1 MPTTLVASQLSGM
14 LSNLFLTRTYS
25 FCPPTLPDTGC
36 GLCVAKKSH
45 GFCSMFGS
53 FLAGTCC
60 TCSLVFRTSVF
71 RVYREE
77 SNMYST
83 ITNCLLVQGPEKAHA
98 HRLQY
103 HLRLAYSLA
112 LTGPVCSNCCPHPIL
127 RREQPWNRLGSAAI
141 FRNGPRMCRL
151 FKNLSVNHVKQNFWS
166 SMSDSFQGTATQL
179 EE

>member
-1 MPTTLVASQLSGM
+1 MPTTLVASQLRGM

-25 FCPPTLPDTGC
+25 FFRPTLPNTGC
-36 GLCVAKKSH
+36 GPCVAKKLK
-45 GFCSMFGS
+45 GFAACLAHFQLEHAAFVHLS
-53 FLAGTCC
+53 FAQVNR
-60 TCSLVFRTSVF
+60 TCSVLSPIASWYKGLKKT
-71 RVYREE
+71 
-77 SNMYST
+77 
-83 ITNCLLVQGPEKAHA
+83 HA

-151 FKNLSVNHVKQNFWS
+151 FKNLSVNHVKQRFWS